1 MAPKKSTKTTL
12 DGKPTPVKKGTP
24 TAKKDPPSPAT
35 ASLRS
40 SSSTASWTSSSGAA
54 TSPATAMTGVTMINA
69 SPTSPVAAV
78 ARAAVA
84 RASRPSGA
92 TVQRLLNQGKASLP
106 KDGLQAFGIK
116 PASTGGG
123 DNDKNSKLKCV
134 MIAGENNAGAL
145 VFRCEPNNPNYRN
158 GSWAEKAFFDAV
170 RKNMEWVTLINV
182 DSDMLQ
188 WCHNDE
194 AMFNPEGYNIRLFVV
209 HCAELPSEDS
219 AIKLGKHIC
228 QNVNTMPNNNTTM
241 SIQPGQF
248 FWIPN
253 GVKPVWSDV
262 IGSDAAL
269 KALVEEKGMPTA
281 GCYDTNQE
289 AIHSYFRPHTFTLD
303 LARVLHAPIEQVHPQ
318 LRTESNNEPSEEQ
331 VLDKN
336 EIEVELEDDEE
347 DSDIDPDL

>member
-145 VFRCEPNNPNYRN
+145 VFRCEPNN
-158 GSWAEKAFFDAV
+158 
-170 RKNMEWVTLINV
+170 TLINV
-182 DSDMLQ
+182 DSDVLQ
-188 WCHNDE
+188 WHHNDE
-194 AMFNPEGYNIRLFVV
+194 AMFNPKGYNIRLFVI

-219 AIKLGKHIC
+219 AIKLGKCIC
-228 QNVNTMPNNNTTM
+228 QNVNTMPNNNAAM

-281 GCYDTNQE
+281 GYYDTNEE
-289 AIHSYFRPHTFTLD
+289 AIHSYFRPHTFALD

-318 LRTESNNEPSEEQ
+318 LRTESHDEPSEEQ